1 MAILVLVLWAFTA
14 GAGFYLL
21 VTSSPGSPAR
31 PASAEPALRRASP
44 CLLHP
49 QLPPPSLPPPSLL
62 PPPPPSPCPPLP
74 PPSLCP
80 PRPPPP
86 RPQQAPRREP
96 PPRTA
101 PSRRDARDPWA
112 PSSLVAARQA
122 PLVPGARALAEFAHP
137 AGGIVGLGFW
147 LGFTLVHARVL
158 GWIGFGLA
166 AATACVGLAWFA
178 ANTRAARRPAVSRI
192 SSVVR
197 HPPRRAARQRGRH
210 HDRPGRAD
218 RLAPARI
225 APAGMA
231 AGQCLRR
238 RHG

>member
-31 PASAEPALRRASP
+31 PASAEPASAEPVPASARASAEP
-44 CLLHP
+44 VP
-49 QLPPPSLPPPSLL
+49 AS
-62 PPPPPSPCPPLP
+62 
-74 PPSLCP
+74 
-80 PRPPPP
+80 
-86 RPQQAPRREP
+86 APASASAEP
-96 PPRTA
+96 GPASASAEPVPASASAAATPAGPAAGASSRTA

-166 AATACVGLAWFA
+166 AATACLGLAWFA
-178 ANTRAARRPAVSRI
+178 ANTRAARRPA
-192 SSVVR
+192 
-197 HPPRRAARQRGRH
+197 
-210 HDRPGRAD
+210 
-218 RLAPARI
+218 
-225 APAGMA
+225 A
-231 AGQCLRR
+231 AGSAPSFATRLVAL
-238 RHG
+238 HGSAAAITIALAALTALLLHG